1 MRNIISR
8 LFGRRSAPDPGA
20 LLTKYLL
27 KTYPDDIEQI
37 LAAVMYEGH
46 ETGVYRYR
54 NRLTRRCITLDSRGR
69 LVSMEAFALDYY
81 Y

>member
-1 MRNIISR
+1 MCSCN
-8 LFGRRSAPDPGA
+8 GRYIPLVREGGRQNPAHSLPSM
-20 LLTKYLL
+20 YLNE
-27 KTYPDDIEQI
+27 IEQI

-46 ETGVYRYR
+46 ENGVYRYR

-69 LVSMEAFALDYY
+69 LVSMEPFALDYY

>member
-20 LLTKYLL
+20 LLTRYLL
-27 KTYPDDIEQI
+27 KTYPDEIE
-37 LAAVMYEGH
+37 
-46 ETGVYRYR
+46 R
-54 NRLTRRCITLDSRGR
+54 R
-69 LVSMEAFALDYY
+69 LVSMEPFALDYY

>member
-1 MRNIISR
+1 M
-8 LFGRRSAPDPGA
+8 
-20 LLTKYLL
+20 L

-37 LAAVMYEGH
+37 LAAVTYEGH
-46 ETGVYRYR
+46 EAGVYRYR

>member
-1 MRNIISR
+1 MAAIFR
-8 LFGRRSAPDPGA
+8 LFRKGGAPEPGV
-20 LLTKYLL
+20 LLTRYLM
-27 KTYPDDIEQI
+27 KTYPDEIEQI

-46 ETGVYRYR
+46 ENGVYRYR

-69 LVSMEAFALDYY
+69 LVSMEPFALDYY

>member
-1 MRNIISR
+1 
-8 LFGRRSAPDPGA
+8 LKA
-20 LLTKYLL
+20 YLNE
-27 KTYPDDIEQI
+27 IEQI

-46 ETGVYRYR
+46 ENGVYRYR

-69 LVSMEAFALDYY
+69 LVSMEPFALDYY